1 MKKIQVEITGDT
13 PLLMNSPK
21 AMLEPKEA
29 VRKTTKVY
37 DPDIE
42 AEKVAYRTAKGE
54 LYVPNTAIKGTM
66 INASA
71 WKKAGKNALRP
82 ILAAAIRIPE
92 SELLLGTK
100 KYEIDLRTVVIQRAR
115 VVKARPVL
123 KDWKLNF
130 EILYNEQLLP
140 NADIIKEVLVDA
152 GERVG
157 ILDFR
162 PQKLGEF
169 GTFSVTKFKVEK

>member
-1 MKKIQVEITGDT
+1 MKKIQVEITGET

-21 AMLEPKEA
+21 GMLEPKDA
-29 VRKTTKVY
+29 IRKTTKVY
-37 DPDIE
+37 DPEIE
-42 AEKVAYRTAKGE
+42 AEKVAYRTDKGE
-54 LYVPNTAIKGTM
+54 LYVPNTAIKGSI

-82 ILAAAIRIPE
+82 LIAAGIRIPQ

-115 VVKARPVL
+115 VVKARPMI

-130 EILYNEQLLP
+130 EILYNDQLIADP
-140 NADIIKEVLVDA
+140 DIIKEVLTEA

-169 GTFSVTKFKVEK
+169 GTFTVTKFKVEK

>member
-1 MKKIQVEITGDT
+1 MKKIQIEITGDT

-37 DPDIE
+37 DPETE
-42 AEKVAYRTAKGE
+42 AEKVAYRTEKGE

-82 ILAAAIRIPE
+82 ILAAAIRIPK

-100 KYEIDLRTVVIQRAR
+100 DYEIDLRTVVIQRAR
-115 VVKARPVL
+115 VVKARPVI
-123 KDWKLNF
+123 KNWKLSF
-130 EILYNEQLLP
+130 EMIYNEDLI
-140 NADIIKEVLVDA
+140 ADPEIIKEVLREA

-169 GTFSVTKFKVEK
+169 GTFSVTKFKVAK

>member
-1 MKKIQVEITGDT
+1 MKKIEVEIKGDT

-21 AMLEPKEA
+21 SMLEPKEA
-29 VRKTTKVY
+29 VRKTTKKY
-37 DPDIE
+37 EPKEE
-42 AEKVAYRTAKGE
+42 AEKVAYRTEKGE
-54 LYVPNTAIKGTM
+54 LYVPNTAIKGSI

-71 WKKAGKNALRP
+71 WKKAGKIALRP
-82 ILAAAIRIPE
+82 LIAAGIRIPQQE
-92 SELLLGTK
+92 ILLGTK
-100 KYEIDLRTVVIQRAR
+100 KYEIDLRTVVIQRSR
-115 VVKARPVL
+115 VIKARPMI

-130 EILYNEQLLP
+130 EILYNDQLI
-140 NADIIKEVLVDA
+140 ADPQIIKEVLVEA

-169 GTFSVTKFKVEK
+169 GTFSVTKFKVSK